1 MKRPLLVTDPGL
13 ASLPMVEQAVASCNR
28 AGLACAVFSNIK
40 GNPTGANVED
50 GVTAFRQ
57 GRHDGVIA
65 FGGGSGLDAGKA
77 IALGAGQTRESGR
90 ASCRARVGQYVKI
103 TLVAAP

>member
-40 GNPTGANVED
+40 GNPTGANVEA
-50 GVTAFRQ
+50 GVNAFRQ
-57 GRHDGVIA
+57 GRPDGVIA
-65 FGGGSGLDAGKA
+65 FGGGSGRDAGKA
-77 IALGAGQTRESGR
+77 RPEERRVGKEGVRTGGTRG
-90 ASCRARVGQYVKI
+90 ARVS
-103 TLVAAP
+103 